1 MAELTGNNGS
11 GGLSGPG
18 GPGPAGTSPAGGG
31 LADLVADPRGPSFA
45 QSFPPQTLIKL
56 GVLAALMILLH
67 LKQIDWLLRK
77 WHSDLNW
84 QHGFII
90 PLFSLYLLFSR
101 REELFAARRRTNR
114 RGLGLMALCLIGE
127 MLAVF
132 PIQNYWL
139 RDMCMVGLLFGLV
152 LYLGG
157 GKVIRVTWLPILF
170 LIFAMPLPGRV
181 YNTISLPLQNL
192 AAKGAGIA
200 LGIFNIDIK
209 SSASALNL
217 ISRSGILR
225 NLTVG
230 QACNGMRLL
239 MAFMALGV
247 AAAYLDERPKWQR
260 VVLVLAA
267 MPIAIFCNIVRV
279 IITCLMYY
287 LDKEELGQQFMHTV
301 TGLLM
306 LVPAFALLWVLGWI
320 LKKLVPEE
328 DEAGEHDRPAAA
340 SDSGGTA

>member
-1 MAELTGNNGS
+1 M
-11 GGLSGPG
+11 
-18 GPGPAGTSPAGGG
+18 
-31 LADLVADPRGPSFA
+31 V
-45 QSFPPQTLIKL
+45 
-56 GVLAALMILLH
+56 LLH
-67 LKQIDWLLRK
+67 LKQIDWLFRK

-90 PLFSLYLLFSR
+90 PLFSLYLLYSR
-101 REELFAARRRTNR
+101 RDDLFAARRSTDR
-114 RGLGLMALCLIGE
+114 RGLVLMILCLIGE

-139 RDMCMVGLLFGLV
+139 RDMCMVGLVFGLV

-170 LIFAMPLPGRV
+170 LIFAMPLPARV
-181 YNTISLPLQNL
+181 YNAISLPLQNL
-192 AAKGAGIA
+192 AARGAGTA
-200 LGIFNIDIK
+200 LGLFNIDVN
-209 SSASALNL
+209 SSASTLDL
-217 ISRSGILR
+217 VSISGQLR
-225 NLTVG
+225 TLAVA

-260 VVLVLAA
+260 VILVLAA
-267 MPIAIFCNIVRV
+267 MPIAIFCNILRV
-279 IITCLMYY
+279 TITCLMYFV
-287 LDKEELGQQFMHTV
+287 DKEELGQKFTHTV

-320 LKKLVPEE
+320 LKKLVTEE
-328 DEAGEHDRPAAA
+328 GEGDEQDTPAET

>member
-1 MAELTGNNGS
+1 MARSTVKKGS
-11 GGLSGPG
+11 GGPSGSGPAPPPRG
-18 GPGPAGTSPAGGG
+18 S
-31 LADLVADPRGPSFA
+31 LADLVAGPSEASFA
-45 QSFPPQTLIKL
+45 ESFPRQTLIKV
-56 GVLAALMILLH
+56 GVLAALMVLLH
-67 LKQIDWLLRK
+67 LKQIDWLFRK

-90 PLFSLYLLFSR
+90 PLFSLYLLYSR
-101 REELFAARRRTNR
+101 RDDLFAAGRSTDR
-114 RGLGLMALCLIGE
+114 RGLALMILCLIGE

-139 RDMCMVGLLFGLV
+139 RDMCMVGLVFGLV

-157 GKVIRVTWLPILF
+157 RKVIRVTWLPILF

-181 YNTISLPLQNL
+181 YNAISLPLQNL
-192 AAKGAGIA
+192 AAKGAGAA
-200 LGIFNIDIK
+200 LGLFNIDVN
-209 SSASALNL
+209 SSASTLDL
-217 ISRSGILR
+217 VSISGQLR
-225 NLTVG
+225 KLTVA

-247 AAAYLDERPKWQR
+247 AAAYLDERPTWQR
-260 VVLVLAA
+260 VILVLAA
-267 MPIAIFCNIVRV
+267 MPIAIFCNILRV
-279 IITCLMYY
+279 TITCLMYFF
-287 LDKEELGQQFMHTV
+287 DKEQLGQKFMHTV

-320 LKKLVPEE
+320 LKKLVTEE
-328 DEAGEHDRPAAA
+328 GEHDEQDAPAET

>member
-1 MAELTGNNGS
+1 M
-11 GGLSGPG
+11 
-18 GPGPAGTSPAGGG
+18 GPAQPPRGS
-31 LADLVADPRGPSFA
+31 LAVLVAGPRETTFA
-45 QSFPPQTLIKL
+45 ESFPRQTLIKV
-56 GVLAALMILLH
+56 GVLVALVVLLH
-67 LKQIDWLLRK
+67 LKQIDWLFRK

-90 PLFSLYLLFSR
+90 PLFSLYLLYSR
-101 REELFAARRRTNR
+101 RDDLFAARRSVDR
-114 RGLGLMALCLIGE
+114 RGLVLMILCLIGE

-139 RDMCMVGLLFGLV
+139 RDMCMVGLVFGLV

-170 LIFAMPLPGRV
+170 LVFAMPLPGRV
-181 YNTISLPLQNL
+181 YNAISLPLQNL
-192 AAKGAGIA
+192 AARGAGTT
-200 LGIFNIDIK
+200 LGLFNIDVNA
-209 SSASALNL
+209 SASTLDL
-217 ISRSGILR
+217 VSISGQLR
-225 NLTVG
+225 TLTVA

-260 VVLVLAA
+260 VILVLAA
-267 MPIAIFCNIVRV
+267 MPIAIFCNILRV
-279 IITCLMYY
+279 TITCLMYFS
-287 LDKEELGQQFMHTV
+287 DKEELGQKFMHTV

-306 LVPAFALLWVLGWI
+306 LIPAFALLWLLGWI
-320 LKKLVPEE
+320 LKKLVTEE
-328 DEAGEHDRPAAA
+328 GEGDEQDAPAET